1 MSFTKTIEINK
12 QADRLIKEIKK
23 EDDMSVQL
31 KMIKQITDI
40 NVLQTIVRKVLIFQE
55 ARI

>member
-31 KMIKQITDI
+31 KMVKQITDI

-55 ARI
+55 VRI

>member
-1 MSFTKTIEINK
+1 MNFTKTIEINK

-23 EDDMSVQL
+23 EDDISAQL
-31 KMIKQITDI
+31 KMVKQITDI
-40 NVLQTIVRKVLIFQE
+40 NVLQTIVRKILIFGE

>member
-23 EDDMSVQL
+23 EDDMSAQL

-40 NVLQTIVRKVLIFQE
+40 NVLQTIVRKVLIF
-55 ARI
+55 

>member
-1 MSFTKTIEINK
+1 MNFTKTIEINK

-40 NVLQTIVRKVLIFQE
+40 NVLQTIVRKVLILNE
-55 ARI
+55 GN